1 MIRAVAL
8 ATIVLAIGIAG
19 ARADFSRAAL
29 DAIAATPQP
38 DAQLP
43 LAARFV
49 DEHGAPRT
57 LGAALDGKPAVL
69 VFADYTCR
77 TLCGPI
83 LAFAAGGLEKTGLTP
98 GRDYHLIVV
107 GIDPKDSLAT
117 AVALKDSHVGKN
129 TPLSKATIMLSGK
142 ADAVRA
148 TTQAAGYRY
157 AYDPTHDQYA
167 HPAAAYIVTGQ
178 GRIARVLS
186 GVGLDGGDLRLALV
200 DAGKGNIG
208 NIVDQIHLL
217 CYGFDPTRGIY
228 TASIAR
234 LLNIGAMLTVAAIAA
249 GVGGMLILKR
259 RGRAA

>member
-1 MIRAVAL
+1 MMRAALVTVLLLAGLGVAH
-8 ATIVLAIGIAG
+8 
-19 ARADFSRAAL
+19 ADFSRAAL
-29 DAIAATPQP
+29 DTIAAAPQP
-38 DAQLP
+38 NAQLP
-43 LAARFV
+43 LAAHFV

-117 AVALKDSHVGKN
+117 ATAFKDSRVGKD

-142 ADAVRA
+142 TDAVRA
-148 TTQAAGYRY
+148 ATQAAGYRY
-157 AYDPTHDQYA
+157 AYDPAHDQYA
-167 HPAAAYIVTGQ
+167 HPAAAYVVTGQ
-178 GRIARVLS
+178 GRVARVLS
-186 GVGLDGGDLRLALV
+186 GIGLDGGDLRLALV
-200 DAGKGNIG
+200 DAGNGKIG
-208 NIVDQIHLL
+208 GIVDQIHLL
-217 CYGFDPTRGIY
+217 CYGFDPARGIY

-234 LLNIGAMLTVAAIAA
+234 LLNIGAVLTVIAIAA
-249 GVGGMLILKR
+249 GVGGMILLKR
-259 RGRAA
+259 HGRAA